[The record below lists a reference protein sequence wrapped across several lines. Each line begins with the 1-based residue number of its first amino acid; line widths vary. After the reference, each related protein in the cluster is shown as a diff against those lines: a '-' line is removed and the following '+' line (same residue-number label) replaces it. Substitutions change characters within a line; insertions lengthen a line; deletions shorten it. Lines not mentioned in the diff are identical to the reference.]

1 MKKFLTMCA
10 LCVCG
15 FATSFSQGVSTNTLT
30 QYVSTNNAGNE
41 FWISFPPI
49 YDEESSGEKMARVF
63 VASPIAQT
71 ITVEVPG
78 KGFSET
84 KMAIANSVIEFKIP
98 ILIAQPYAK
107 PAALKAPAEQ
117 VYESAGVHVVSESAP
132 VVVYGVSRLSYTSD
146 GFLALPI
153 SGLGTEYVIG
163 SWPQFAAIGS
173 GYNLPSESNIVAAF
187 DQTTVTFV
195 MGGTNGSKTTG
206 GMTAGQSRTWVLN
219 RGDVLCFANADDG
232 QDISGSLVT
241 SDKPVAVVS
250 GNQCANVPMLTYAC
264 DHLCEMELGTHLW
277 GREYHVTPVVDRRYN
292 PIIRVFAHPGYRD
305 VKVYRDGVEW
315 FVIPNNARTENEA
328 FVEKRVFDGPPHST
342 VVTADAP
349 IYVMLYNTGQ
359 SEDNVP
365 SDPFQYVLT
374 PFELYQKEIVFATPN
389 AKGSTISFDRN
400 YVNLVYALDQND
412 AIPQDLEFGTVTG
425 TQIQWQ
431 SVVSAF
437 GSDVGQKFV
446 VPASTGDN
454 YAMKRLTLPKEG
466 VYRIRASKP
475 FAAYSYG
482 FSNYDSY
489 GFPTSA
495 SILDLSIDDTIP
507 PIISESVRKDTLF
520 TGTIVDPMSGDKR
533 SAIASISQV
542 KEYSTNTEFS
552 YNAGKGLY
560 PKNTQ
565 AITWQIKVIDKT
577 KNARCVFVVADRA
590 GNYSYKD
597 YTYTAAD
604 AGSLVL
610 QAPSQ
615 MELNISKENFLTEKL
630 ILQNTYKSTSFVVKD
645 ITSSDNENFIIN
657 KEDIVGRTIKP
668 SENLQLSIKF
678 QPKTYGSYSSKITL
692 ATESDNSIDVMVGA
706 KAVRNRL
713 ELSGP
718 ILFDSTLI
726 DQTSTQN
733 KSLVIYPGQDEF
745 SADTK
750 ITDITAL
757 PENSVSF
764 DVSSYGTRGFQID
777 KSGVVNKVL
786 KFGKD
791 PLVVPIKF
799 KPVKEGLHT
808 ASINIDGEG
817 GVNTGVT
824 IAGYGKTTLS
834 SAENEPEQ
842 IAYTLYPNPA
852 KKVCTIQGLNGKSR
866 ISIINLLGEEKLSI
880 EGEEKEVNLV
890 LSSLSA
896 GKYYVQIN
904 DNNGK
909 IQLPLTI
916 VSE

>member
-1 MKKFLTMCA
+1 MKKFLTICV

-15 FATSFSQGVSTNTLT
+15 ITSSFSQGVSTNTLT

-41 FWISFPPI
+41 FWFSFPPI

-98 ILIAQPYAK
+98 MQIAQPYTK
-107 PAALKAPAEQ
+107 PGSSKAPAEQ
-117 VYESAGVHVVSESAP
+117 VYVSAGVHVVSESAP
-132 VVVYGVSRLSYTSD
+132 VVVYGVSRLAYTSD

-163 SWPQFAAIGS
+163 AWPQYTAMGS

-195 MGGTNGSKTTG
+195 MGGKNGSKTTG
-206 GMTAGQSRTWVLN
+206 GLTAGQSRTWVLN

-232 QDISGSLVT
+232 QDISGSLLT
-241 SDKPVAVVS
+241 SDKPIAVVS

-277 GREYHVTPVVDRRYN
+277 GKEYHVTPVVDRKYN
-292 PIIRVFAHPGYRD
+292 PIIRVFAHPGYSD

-328 FVEKRVFDGPPHST
+328 FIEKRAFEGGPHST

-349 IYVMLYNTGQ
+349 IYIMLYNTGQ

-389 AKGSTISFDRN
+389 AKGSTTSFERN

-425 TQIQWQ
+425 GQIQWQ
-431 SVVSAF
+431 SLAGTF
-437 GSDVGQKFV
+437 GADVGQKFA

-454 YAMKRLTLPKEG
+454 YAMKRLALPTEG

-495 SILDLSIDDTIP
+495 SVLDLSVNDTIP
-507 PIISESVRKDTLF
+507 PVIAEKVREDTLF

-610 QAPSQ
+610 QVPSQ
-615 MELNISKENFLTEKL
+615 MELNISKETFVMEKL
-630 ILQNTYKSTSFVVKD
+630 ILQNTYKNTSFVIKD
-645 ITSSDNENFIIN
+645 ITCLDSENFTIN

-678 QPKTYGSYSSKITL
+678 QPKTFGFYSTGITL
-692 ATESDNSIDVMVGA
+692 TTESDNRIDVLVGA
-706 KAVRNRL
+706 KAVRNKM
-713 ELSGP
+713 ELSAS
-718 ILFDSTLI
+718 LVFDSTII
-726 DQTSTQN
+726 DQSSVRN
-733 KSLVIYPGQDEF
+733 KNLEIYAGQDDF
-745 SADTK
+745 IADTK
-750 ITDITAL
+750 IVDVTAV
-757 PENSVSF
+757 PENSISF
-764 DVSSYGTRGFQID
+764 DISRYGTEGFQID
-777 KSGVVNKVL
+777 KTSILNKILKSGNV
-786 KFGKD
+786 
-791 PLVVPIKF
+791 PLSVPVKF
-799 KPVKEGLHT
+799 KPLREGLHQ
-808 ASINIDGEG
+808 AVINISAEG
-817 GVNTGVT
+817 GIMSGVS
-824 IAGYGKTTLS
+824 IAGYGKSTLS
-834 SAENEPEQ
+834 STENEPEQ
-842 IAYTLYPNPA
+842 IVYTLYPNPA

-866 ISIINLLGEEKLSI
+866 ISIINLLGEEKLAI
-880 EGEEKEVNLV
+880 EAEEKQVNLV

-904 DNNGK
+904 DDNGK